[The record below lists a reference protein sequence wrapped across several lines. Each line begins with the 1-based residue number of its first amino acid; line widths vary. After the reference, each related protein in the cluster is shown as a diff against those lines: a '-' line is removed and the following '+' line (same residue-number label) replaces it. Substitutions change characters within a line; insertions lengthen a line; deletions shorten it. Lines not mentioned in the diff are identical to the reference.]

1 MTYKRTYRP
10 EYSNLFSS
18 KPVPDVT
25 ANMLLI
31 CPHRVAGDVFFNG
44 TATDCRI
51 TVKNLKGEY
60 NGNWTCG

>member
-1 MTYKRTYRP
+1 
-10 EYSNLFSS
+10 
-18 KPVPDVT
+18 
-25 ANMLLI
+25 MLLI